1 MMSRWG
7 LSEKSQVS
15 NQEFSKRRTP
25 HSIYVSYLH
34 PWSFNSLGRRSIYR
48 CRGAFNTYSSWWA
61 YYYAIKH
68 RIFADVFFSP
78 FSLFQGDYV
87 TYTAL
92 INACAKRSDASKAMQ
107 WLQRILAT
115 RRLEVPQWKP
125 WKWFVAWCVP
135 GTWNSEQQFFIGWKW
150 WNNNFHDGSRKM

>member
-68 RIFADVFFSP
+68 RIFADVFFP
-78 FSLFQGDYV
+78 FFSLPGRLCHLY
-87 TYTAL
+87 
-92 INACAKRSDASKAMQ
+92 CAHQCMCEAQWCIKSDAVVATHFGDSAVRSATVEAMEM
-107 WLQRILAT
+107 I
-115 RRLEVPQWKP
+115 
-125 WKWFVAWCVP
+125 C
-135 GTWNSEQQFFIGWKW
+135 GMMCTWNLELWTTIFYWMEMVKQQFFMI
-150 WNNNFHDGSRKM
+150 FHVTM